1 MSDTSEEA
9 APPAERV
16 HDIPR
21 MLRAMQQAVREAIW
35 RHKLAGHPVA
45 VWRDGR
51 VVWIQPEDIPES
63 FAPPPSRELGGSDP
77 KARAPRRRRQTR
89 PKA

>member
-1 MSDTSEEA
+1 MSDTPEA
-9 APPAERV
+9 ALPPAERV

-45 VWRDGR
+45 VWRDER
-51 VVWIQPEDIPES
+51 VVWIQPEEIPDS
-63 FAPPPSRELGGSDP
+63 FAPEANRE
-77 KARAPRRRRQTR
+77 
-89 PKA
+89 

>member
-1 MSDTSEEA
+1 MSDTSDKA
-9 APPAERV
+9 PPPAERV

-21 MLRAMQQAVREAIW
+21 MLRAMQRAVREAIW

-51 VVWIQPEDIPES
+51 VVWIQPEDIPDS
-63 FAPPPSRELGGSDP
+63 IAPETERD
-77 KARAPRRRRQTR
+77 RR
-89 PKA
+89 

>member
-1 MSDTSEEA
+1 MSDTSESQLT
-9 APPAERV
+9 PAERV
-16 HDIPR
+16 NDVPR

-35 RHKLAGHPVA
+35 HHKLAGNPVA

-63 FAPPPSRELGGSDP
+63 LAPERE
-77 KARAPRRRRQTR
+77 R
-89 PKA
+89 